1 MLLETAEVLWTARY
15 DYDPGWVLKVHSHEF
30 FQAVYLVAGA
40 GTLTLDGTQYPLEPC
55 HVFVASPGV
64 THGLKASTRVR
75 TLDMKF
81 NVRNR
86 ALASALLKISGT
98 IERVPSQDLR
108 KAESMSAFFIIPARA
123 KKSLMNIFAD
133 HPPLEQ
139 RLAAL
144 ERLETQLQGT
154 A

>member
-15 DYDPGWVLKVHSHEF
+15 DYDPGWVLERHSHEF

-86 ALASALLKISGT
+86 ALASALRAIMPLYCAADSSIRWAAPTMEPGRSPC
-98 IERVPSQDLR
+98 RR
-108 KAESMSAFFIIPARA
+108 KTSWRP
-123 KKSLMNIFAD
+123 
-133 HPPLEQ
+133 
-139 RLAAL
+139 
-144 ERLETQLQGT
+144 
-154 A
+154 